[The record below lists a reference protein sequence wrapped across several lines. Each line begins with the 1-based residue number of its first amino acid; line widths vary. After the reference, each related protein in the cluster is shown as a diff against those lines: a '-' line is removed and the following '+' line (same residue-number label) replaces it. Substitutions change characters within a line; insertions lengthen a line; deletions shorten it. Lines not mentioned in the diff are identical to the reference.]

1 MDIYIYIYLL
11 VQSFFRK
18 MFCCD
23 PQKSNIWR
31 TIPNTEYK
39 QRNPKM
45 KIYKGGDLQII
56 SKPFELVLSN
66 MSVVI

>member
-1 MDIYIYIYLL
+1 
-11 VQSFFRK
+11 

>member
-1 MDIYIYIYLL
+1 MEIYIYIWWFKVSLEKCS
-11 VQSFFRK
+11 VVIHK
-18 MFCCD
+18 
-23 PQKSNIWR
+23 KSNIWR

>member
-1 MDIYIYIYLL
+1 MIH
-11 VQSFFRK
+11 K
-18 MFCCD
+18 
-23 PQKSNIWR
+23 KSNIWR